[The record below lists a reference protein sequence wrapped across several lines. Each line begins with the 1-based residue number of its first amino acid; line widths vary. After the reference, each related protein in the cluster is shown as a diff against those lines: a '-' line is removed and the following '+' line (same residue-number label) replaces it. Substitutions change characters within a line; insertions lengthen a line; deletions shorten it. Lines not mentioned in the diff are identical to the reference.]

1 MTIVNRHSVTTV
13 KRWDIIRR
21 FFRSGQA
28 RSVREIDLPE
38 VQILYLHDSI
48 TDKIQCTAVIATATT
63 SVAVELTVDSGS
75 SVSILPKIVYDTHFR
90 KDALQPPSV
99 RLVTY
104 SRAPIPVLGCLPVTV
119 SKDDIT
125 CSTSFFV
132 VESGTALLGMDLI
145 NGLHLRF
152 EGNSILP
159 ARTSAPVLRLI
170 DSKPLPALGCAKG
183 FVHKVKISSAVAPV
197 RQKLCR
203 LPLSVRDAVSEEI
216 NRLLELG
223 IIERVDTS
231 PWVSPIV
238 VIQKKLGA
246 IRMCV
251 DLREANKAVVT
262 DSYPLPHI
270 EEMLF
275 LLRGATVFST
285 INLDSAYFQLPLHE
299 ESRDMT
305 AFITQ
310 DFSDFVRYRLVL
322 LQHPPPFR
330 KWW

>member
-1 MTIVNRHSVTTV
+1 MQVIHAKSPPAAARHRRRPPSKPPSTARSSKPSSTV
-13 KRWDIIRR
+13 PASSSRECYRCGSRNHLANDRSCPAASAQCNNCQKMGHYSRVC
-21 FFRSGQA
+21 RSGQA

-38 VQILYLHDSI
+38 VQILYMHDSL
-48 TDKIQCTAVIATATT
+48 TDKIRCTDVIVTATT
-63 SVAVELTVDSGS
+63 LVAVELTVDSGS

-90 KDALQPPSV
+90 EDALQPPSV

-104 SRAPIPVLGCLPVTV
+104 SRAPIPLLGCLPVTV

-170 DSKPLPALGCAKG
+170 DSKLLPVLGCAKG

-197 RQKLCR
+197 RQKLRR

-216 NRLLELG
+216 HRLLE
-223 IIERVDTS
+223 
-231 PWVSPIV
+231 
-238 VIQKKLGA
+238 
-246 IRMCV
+246 
-251 DLREANKAVVT
+251 
-262 DSYPLPHI
+262 
-270 EEMLF
+270 
-275 LLRGATVFST
+275 
-285 INLDSAYFQLPLHE
+285 
-299 ESRDMT
+299 
-305 AFITQ
+305 
-310 DFSDFVRYRLVL
+310 
-322 LQHPPPFR
+322 
-330 KWW
+330 